1 MNAVVRDK
9 EKMETRSD
17 GAAASPPQADAQQPQ
32 SPRPPA
38 EARAEPPQPDSRGP
52 ARTLG
57 ERLRLPL
64 MVGVPLIAIAAAAY
78 YYLTTGR
85 YQTTDDAYVR
95 AAQVSISSNVSGRV
109 SEVDVQDNQ
118 LVRRGQTLFRLDQRP
133 FRIAVEAAR
142 ARLAAARLQIEA
154 LKATYR
160 QRLADLRSAESE
172 LTYQQ
177 REYERQM
184 RLLASGISSQAQA
197 DRALLARNQAEQ
209 NVAAVHQQITSTL
222 ASLGGNPDIP
232 VDRHPT
238 VEQAQADLDRALLSL
253 SYTVIPAPADGI
265 VTRVEQIQVGDYINA
280 ATPAFALVSTRDVWI
295 EANFKE
301 VQLTHVRAGESAQV
315 RIDAYPDRTFRATV
329 ASVSPGT
336 GAQFSLLPPE
346 NATGNWVKVVQR
358 LPVRL
363 QLEGELPALRS
374 GLSASVTVDT
384 QYQRHLFGSAAEAS
398 EQASPASPARPA
410 E

>member
-9 EKMETRSD
+9 EKVETQSD
-17 GAAASPPQADAQQPQ
+17 GAGATPLQADAQRAQPNAVPLQAQTQGPQADASQ
-32 SPRPPA
+32 
-38 EARAEPPQPDSRGP
+38 P
-52 ARTLG
+52 ARSRG

-85 YQTTDDAYVR
+85 FESTDDAYVR
-95 AAQVSISSNVSGRV
+95 AAEVSISSNVSGRV
-109 SEVDVQDNQ
+109 SEVDVRDNQ
-118 LVRRGQTLFRLDQRP
+118 RVRRGETLFRLDERP

-142 ARLAAARLQIEA
+142 ARLADTRLQVEA

-160 QRLADLRSAESE
+160 QRLADLRSAQSE

-184 RLLASGISSQAQA
+184 RLLKSGITSQAQA

-209 NVAAVHQQITSTL
+209 NVAAVRQQITSAL
-222 ASLGGNPDIP
+222 ANLGGNPDIP

-238 VEQAQADLDRALLSL
+238 VEQAQADLDRALLNL
-253 SYTVIPAPADGI
+253 SYTSIPAPIDGI

-280 ATPAFALVSTRDVWI
+280 ATPAFALVSTHDVWV

-301 VQLTHVRAGESAQV
+301 VQLAHMRAGQSATV
-315 RIDAYPDRTFRATV
+315 RIDAFPDRTFQATV

-358 LPVRL
+358 LPVRM
-363 QLEGELPALRS
+363 QLEGDVPNLRS

-384 QYQRHLFGSAAEAS
+384 QYQRHLFGGSEAS
-398 EQASPASPARPA
+398 EHASPAPAAQPGD
-410 E
+410 